1 MLAFDASSI
10 IHAWDN
16 YPEKQF
22 PPLWKWISDNVEN
35 GEFVMAQIAFD
46 EVKNKAPDCAKFL
59 KDANLTQF
67 KINNAIAQEAI
78 RIKARLG
85 ITNDQYHPDG
95 VGENDILIIAT
106 AKIRNM
112 ELVTEEGR
120 QAKQP
125 RENRRL
131 KIPRVCGLPD
141 VGVKSLN
148 FIELIRRSNEVF
160 K

>member
-16 YPEKQF
+16 YPKTHF
-22 PPLWKWISDNVEN
+22 PPLWNWIAEN
-35 GEFVMAQIAFD
+35 IEGGEFLMAQVAFE
-46 EVKNKAPDCAKFL
+46 EVKKKEPDCATFL
-59 KDANLTQF
+59 KNSELKQ
-67 KINNAIAQEAI
+67 INVDNAIAQEAI

-85 ITNDQYHPDG
+85 IVSEDYHPDG

-106 AKIRNM
+106 AKIQKL
-112 ELVTEEGR
+112 ELVSEEGR

-125 RENRRL
+125 QENRRL

-141 VGVKSLN
+141 VGVKCIN
-148 FIELIRRSNEVF
+148 FIDLIRRSNQVF
-160 K
+160 Q

>member
-1 MLAFDASSI
+1 MLALDASSI

-22 PPLWKWISDNVEN
+22 PPLWNWISDNIAS
-35 GEFVMAQIAFD
+35 GEFVMAQVAFE
-46 EVKNKAPDCAKFL
+46 EVKKKAPDCATFL
-59 KDANLTQF
+59 KNAELTQI
-67 KINNAIAQEAI
+67 KINNAIAQEAV

-85 ITNDQYHPDG
+85 IVNDAYHPDG

-106 AKIRNM
+106 AKIRKS
-112 ELVTEEGR
+112 ELVSEESR

-141 VGVKSLN
+141 VGVKCIN